1 MASNFLQ
8 RRFHLADEVLSRLLK
23 LYQPYVQ
30 TIHNILHVL
39 CQAQLYHQPS
49 LNVCFTAFCNT
60 GQNEPKLPVA
70 VPIIFKTL

>member
-30 TIHNILHVL
+30 TIHNIY
-39 CQAQLYHQPS
+39 CMFYAR
-49 LNVCFTAFCNT
+49 LNYINPACMCVPLLFAL
-60 GQNEPKLPVA
+60 QHWPK
-70 VPIIFKTL
+70 